1 MLTAYI
7 NATEDIAV
15 QKKLLLLLFLT
26 VKLYTYNSQ
35 GEESLNMYYF

>member
-1 MLTAYI
+1 MLLKI
-7 NATEDIAV
+7 LQSKN

-26 VKLYTYNSQ
+26 VKLYTYNFQ